1 MKISLKSLLPVFAL
15 LALGLSSCGHETLPR
30 VPALALADMPVE
42 AVNMGDYDVL
52 PDYLPPYSVPY
63 TRYYTG
69 ERPVVIQTYHPHHNA
84 TFMVGTE
91 RRIGGPDY
99 ENKYN

>member
-1 MKISLKSLLPVFAL
+1 MKISLKSLLPVL
-15 LALGLSSCGHETLPR
+15 PVLALGLSSCGSETLPR
-30 VPALALADMPVE
+30 VPALALANMPVE
-42 AVNMGDYDVL
+42 AVNMGEYDVL

-69 ERPVVIQTYHPHHNA
+69 ERPVVIRTYYPRYNES
-84 TFMVGTE
+84 FLPGTE

>member
-1 MKISLKSLLPVFAL
+1 MKISKKSLLPAFAL
-15 LALGLSSCGHETLPR
+15 LALGLSSCGTETLPR

-42 AVNMGDYDVL
+42 AVNMGEYDVL

-69 ERPVVIQTYHPHHNA
+69 ERPVVVRTYHPRYNES
-84 TFMVGTE
+84 FLRGTE